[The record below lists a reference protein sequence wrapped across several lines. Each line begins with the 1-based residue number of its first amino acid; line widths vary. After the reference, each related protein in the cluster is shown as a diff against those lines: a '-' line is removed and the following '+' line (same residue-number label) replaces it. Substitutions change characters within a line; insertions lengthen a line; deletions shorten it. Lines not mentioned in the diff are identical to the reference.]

1 VAADGDFLQSYAN
14 RRHLLGML
22 ITALSLSVGAPFWFN
37 MLRELANLRPLLAG
51 KVEQEAADA

>member
-1 VAADGDFLQSYAN
+1 
-14 RRHLLGML
+14 ML

-51 KVEQEAADA
+51 KVEQEAAGS